1 MTAILPEVTNR
12 LSVSIYTSTSRLI
25 LILVSPVVIAHHL
38 KCGWPIEENAR
49 FGYDLGRSLY
59 WKHRWVSQ
67 LLAYKW
73 DIDLTEPSP
82 FFYKENQAPGYTLGI
97 GSILVCNCLEFL
109 LFIFFR
115 YAFKWENK
123 KKDKIRAERGPVT
136 QDDLNATAFQDL
148 TDQQNPNF
156 TYVY

>member
-1 MTAILPEVTNR
+1 LITSNVGGQSKKMI
-12 LSVSIYTSTSRLI
+12 VSGMIWMGACI
-25 LILVSPVVIAHHL
+25 GNIA
-38 KCGWPIEENAR
+38 G
-49 FGYDLGRSLY
+49 
-59 WKHRWVSQ
+59 
-67 LLAYKW
+67 
-73 DIDLTEPSP
+73 P
-82 FFYKENQAPGYTLGI
+82 FFYKQDQAPGYQLGI
-97 GSILVCNCLEFL
+97 GSILVCNCLELL

-136 QDDLNATAFQDL
+136 ADELNATAFQDL